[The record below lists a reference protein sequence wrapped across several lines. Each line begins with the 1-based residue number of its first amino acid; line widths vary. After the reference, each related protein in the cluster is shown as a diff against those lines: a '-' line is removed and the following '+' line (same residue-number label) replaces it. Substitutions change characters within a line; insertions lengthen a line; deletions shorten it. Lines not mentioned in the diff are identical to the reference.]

1 MKKLTKVLVVIDAQV
16 DFITGAL
23 RNEEAIKAVPNIVKK
38 INDFDG
44 DYILVT
50 MDTHDE
56 NYLESK
62 EGKKLPVKHCVKGTK
77 GWQLQEDIKKALI
90 EHDAKEGKNV
100 MFFQKPTFGSTSM
113 AEFIELDEAFEGE
126 LDIEIIGFVSSIC
139 VISNALLLKTFLF
152 DRADISVDT
161 KCIAG
166 LNKENNDSAIEVMKS
181 CQINI
186 INK

>member
-1 MKKLTKVLVVIDAQV
+1 MEKLTKVLVVIDAQV

-38 INDFDG
+38 INEFNG

-50 MDTHDE
+50 LDTHKD
-56 NYLESK
+56 NYLETN
-62 EGKKLPVKHCVKGTK
+62 EGKMLPVVHCIKNTD
-77 GWQLQEDIKKALI
+77 GWKLNSNIQDAIDNAEKNKNI
-90 EHDAKEGKNV
+90 EVIYFE
-100 MFFQKPTFGSTSM
+100 KPTFGSQSM
-113 AEFIELDEAFEGE
+113 AKFIEMDEAFEGKLE
-126 LDIEIIGFVSSIC
+126 IEIIGFVSSIC

-166 LNKENNDSAIEVMKS
+166 LSKENNNAAIEVMKS
-181 CQINI
+181 CQINV
-186 INK
+186 INE

>member
-1 MKKLTKVLVVIDAQV
+1 MKAKKILIVIDCQN
-16 DFITGAL
+16 DFIDGAL

-38 INDFDG
+38 INEFDG

-50 MDTHDE
+50 LDTHDS
-56 NYLESK
+56 NYMESK
-62 EGKKLPVKHCVKGTK
+62 EGKMLPVVHCVMATD
-77 GWQLQEDIKKALI
+77 GWQLHPDIKNALI
-90 EHDAKEGKNV
+90 YADVHKNQNV
-100 MFFQKPTFGSTSM
+100 MYFHKPTFGSQAM
-113 AEFIELDEAFEGE
+113 AEFLEMDEEFEGN

-139 VISNALLLKTFLF
+139 VISNALVLKTFLF

-181 CQINI
+181 CQIKI
-186 INK
+186 L